1 MEEFKGYVSSSS
13 SSSLSF
19 QQPHIHADCW
29 LIAERVSHEIL
40 SVIQPTVVSEK
51 KRMEVIDF
59 VQKLIRSRCQTEVF
73 PFGSVPLKSYLTDGD
88 IDLTAISYPNDEEDL
103 ARRICSILEAEE
115 KENLEF
121 RVENVQYI
129 HAQVSFREIHIAIVK
144 IVKCTVQSI
153 AVDISFN
160 QIPGLY
166 SLCFLEQVDHLIGKD
181 HLFKRSIILIK
192 AWCYYESRILG
203 ANHCLIST
211 YALEMLILYI
221 INRFHSS
228 LESPLT
234 VLYSFLTYYSMFNW
248 DKYCIS
254 LDGPV
259 AISSLPDIVVET
271 PASYGCDL
279 LIGKEFLKSYT
290 EFFSS
295 PTMAFE
301 TKDQPFAVKHL
312 NIIDPLRNNSNL
324 GRSVGEGNFYRIR
337 SALSYGARKLREIL
351 MHPKECIGEELKKF
365 FVTTLDRN
373 GRHRPDVQVPFIRHD
388 GQFTIYDLS
397 GDYRSYLNGLYY
409 GQNYHNYK
417 LPTHPLVTYSCLAQ
431 NKSPCMQFYMDD
443 WTPVTTNNL
452 IPSSIC
458 HSNDFLLSRKEMAN
472 FLETGTLIRRWGI
485 EEKLMLLDT
494 GRHITDVGVIENNK
508 FQGSF
513 SCMHTLGGHQKLQLQ
528 RSACIPEIGVEQ
540 NLKLRVSEAHK
551 LNTGFGRKARLRRPT
566 YGPDTRVQDKAKL
579 QKVFLVLNSILCC
592 FHPLKERSQLP
603 YCAICLIILQ
613 ARENSEPKTQ
623 AINKTSS
630 QKVEEVEE
638 TLDRE
643 RDEIG
648 SCFNLS
654 LEEFPLLPS
663 SKKAVL
669 LENNLSIQAKTGSPE
684 AQNARAYN
692 LIEFGSLGHPSM
704 RSLLS
709 SPVAIELPKSGLL
722 NTTTKETMLGSLTT
736 AAQGPENSSECIDT
750 WEAALGL
757 RLVYLPISGAT
768 MNFQNLTL
776 AATSIALGSSYSIR
790 ASSSHYTLLND
801 VVEDGQVVIVKDGWE
816 MKMFNLKG
824 EKLKALSASRRMDS
838 PVLQHMLKVL

>member
-1 MEEFKGYVSSSS
+1 YVSSSS
-13 SSSLSF
+13 SSSSSF
-19 QQPHIHADCW
+19 QQPLYIHAECW

-40 SVIQPTVVSEK
+40 SVIQPTVVAEK

-88 IDLTAISYPNDEEDL
+88 IDLTVISYPNDEEDL

-121 RVENVQYI
+121 RVENVQNI
-129 HAQVSFREIHIAIVK
+129 HAQLPDEAYPNERSHHKQNGCPKMKLRGKAEGFRSKISFREIHIAIVRRAGIFEDTMSFQMFCTSTLSQAAATVLFTFVSLFCKAILLVK

-203 ANHCLIST
+203 ANHGLIST
-211 YALEMLILYI
+211 YALEMLTLYI

-228 LESPLT
+228 SESPLT

-259 AISSLPDIVVET
+259 AISSLPEIVVET
-271 PASYGCDL
+271 PASYGCDV
-279 LIGKEFLKSYT
+279 LIGKEFLKSYM

-351 MHPKECIGEELKKF
+351 MHPKECIGEELMKF

-388 GQFTIYDLS
+388 GRFTIYDLS

-409 GQNYHNYK
+409 GQIYHKYK
-417 LPTHPLVTYSCLAQ
+417 LPPHAL
-431 NKSPCMQFYMDD
+431 
-443 WTPVTTNNL
+443 
-452 IPSSIC
+452 
-458 HSNDFLLSRKEMAN
+458 
-472 FLETGTLIRRWGI
+472 
-485 EEKLMLLDT
+485 
-494 GRHITDVGVIENNK
+494 
-508 FQGSF
+508 
-513 SCMHTLGGHQKLQLQ
+513 
-528 RSACIPEIGVEQ
+528 
-540 NLKLRVSEAHK
+540 
-551 LNTGFGRKARLRRPT
+551 
-566 YGPDTRVQDKAKL
+566 
-579 QKVFLVLNSILCC
+579 
-592 FHPLKERSQLP
+592 
-603 YCAICLIILQ
+603 

-638 TLDRE
+638 TLSRE
-643 RDEIG
+643 KDEIS

-669 LENNLSIQAKTGSPE
+669 LENNLSIHATTGSPK
-684 AQNARAYN
+684 AQNARAHN
-692 LIEFGSLGHPSM
+692 LIEFGSLGHPST

-722 NTTTKETMLGSLTT
+722 NTTTKETMLGSQTT
-736 AAQGPENSSECIDT
+736 AAQGPENSSECVD
-750 WEAALGL
+750 
-757 RLVYLPISGAT
+757 
-768 MNFQNLTL
+768 
-776 AATSIALGSSYSIR
+776 
-790 ASSSHYTLLND
+790 
-801 VVEDGQVVIVKDGWE
+801 
-816 MKMFNLKG
+816 
-824 EKLKALSASRRMDS
+824 
-838 PVLQHMLKVL
+838 

>member
-1 MEEFKGYVSSSS
+1 MTQLSNFFSGFDWGLQWKVRVLTATMVGLQALEFWVTRKGTWSGCSFWHGIVQDGAQFLDARKDKLQHIWRISTTAMDGIILPIPKVTWLPLGMLTAKLPIPQSRYLKLQGSNQSSGLIILEMSS
-13 SSSLSF
+13 KLDPAILF
-19 QQPHIHADCW
+19 QLPPKAIVEPLYIHAERW

-51 KRMEVIDF
+51 KRMEV
-59 VQKLIRSRCQTEVF
+59 QQTLWYHECVSSNVF

-129 HAQVSFREIHIAIVK
+129 HAQVK
-144 IVKCTVQSI
+144 IVKCTVQRI

-203 ANHCLIST
+203 ANHGLIST

-259 AISSLPDIVVET
+259 AISSLPEIVVET

-279 LIGKEFLKSYT
+279 LVGKEFLKSYI

-351 MHPKECIGEELKKF
+351 MHPKECIGEELMKF

-373 GRHRPDVQVPFIRHD
+373 GRRRPDVQVPFIRHD

-409 GQNYHNYK
+409 GQKYHNYK
-417 LPTHPLVTYSCLAQ
+417 LPTHALVTYPCLVQ

-443 WTPVTTNNL
+443 WTP
-452 IPSSIC
+452 
-458 HSNDFLLSRKEMAN
+458 
-472 FLETGTLIRRWGI
+472 
-485 EEKLMLLDT
+485 
-494 GRHITDVGVIENNK
+494 
-508 FQGSF
+508 
-513 SCMHTLGGHQKLQLQ
+513 
-528 RSACIPEIGVEQ
+528 
-540 NLKLRVSEAHK
+540 
-551 LNTGFGRKARLRRPT
+551 
-566 YGPDTRVQDKAKL
+566 
-579 QKVFLVLNSILCC
+579 
-592 FHPLKERSQLP
+592 
-603 YCAICLIILQ
+603 

-638 TLDRE
+638 TLSLE
-643 RDEIG
+643 RDKIG

-692 LIEFGSLGHPSM
+692 LLEFGSLGHPSM

-722 NTTTKETMLGSLTT
+722 NTTTKETMPGSLTT
-736 AAQGPENSSECIDT
+736 ASRGPENSSECID
-750 WEAALGL
+750 
-757 RLVYLPISGAT
+757 
-768 MNFQNLTL
+768 
-776 AATSIALGSSYSIR
+776 
-790 ASSSHYTLLND
+790 
-801 VVEDGQVVIVKDGWE
+801 
-816 MKMFNLKG
+816 
-824 EKLKALSASRRMDS
+824 
-838 PVLQHMLKVL
+838 